1 MKLKLKIYDSKST
14 LFEIDEDVVDNEI
27 EIQDKLNV
35 EFEKYADRDVEE
47 YTLKFNSDI
56 KFKTVNVS
64 NLQGNEVKEVLVKLK
79 DV

>member
-1 MKLKLKIYDSKST
+1 MKLKIKLYDSKST

-35 EFEKYADRDVEE
+35 EFEKYADRDIEE
-47 YTLKFNSDI
+47 YTLKFNDNI

-64 NLQGNEVKEVLVKLK
+64 NLQGNEVKEVLVKFK
-79 DV
+79 DI